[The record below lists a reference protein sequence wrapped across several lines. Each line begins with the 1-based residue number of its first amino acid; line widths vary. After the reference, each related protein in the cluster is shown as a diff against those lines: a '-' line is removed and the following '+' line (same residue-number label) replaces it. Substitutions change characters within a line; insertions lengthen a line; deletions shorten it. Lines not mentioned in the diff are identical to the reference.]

1 MTSRRNIHG
10 NYELPNG
17 LLIARPFGR
26 SKLWTI
32 WRRDK
37 WRIEQLDSAKSL
49 RAAEEKAGRLSERK
63 YDTAIK

>member
-1 MTSRRNIHG
+1 MTSRRNNAG

-32 WRRDK
+32 WRREEK
-37 WRIEQLDSAKSL
+37 MDSAKSL
-49 RAAEEKAGRLSERK
+49 RAAEKLAGRLRPE
-63 YDTAIK
+63 TARG